1 MSAPQ
6 NLENQVALVPCP
18 KCGAR
23 ANVGC
28 FVPSGKLRANH
39 AARRQLWRKKVELS
53 KSPDDALI
61 FAITQVTEIN
71 TRLTAEL
78 STLKEQL
85 RLTKEMLGAA
95 KRIELD
101 DGSVLR
107 SRPIHGE
114 ILWAACN
121 EHGAVVGNYFH
132 VLEAYA
138 AIKPVQNPVENNN
151 P

>member
-6 NLENQVALVPCP
+6 NEIDISKYSP
-18 KCGAR
+18 
-23 ANVGC
+23 
-28 FVPSGKLRANH
+28 
-39 AARRQLWRKKVELS
+39 VELVGL
-53 KSPDDALI
+53 KVKKL
-61 FAITQVTEIN
+61 E
-71 TRLTAEL
+71 AEL